1 MIREIWRKA
10 TAPPPIKLGKVDC
23 FGLTDRGRVRD
34 NNEDQFLL
42 ADLRK
47 SLQVHQT
54 SLSLDE
60 EGCVFGTAQGQLL
73 LVADGV
79 GGHAGGERASTIAVD
94 CVANFAVNAM
104 QWCTRLDE
112 LNDEAVMAEWKDALR
127 ECNHRV
133 QAESAAQP
141 GRHGMGTTLT
151 MAYIMW
157 PRAYIIHAGDS
168 RCYLY
173 RSGQLERITTDH
185 TLAQRFIEAG
195 VLTAE
200 QAEHSRFS
208 HVLWNA
214 IGGSDQELAPE
225 AHLAELQ
232 PDDVLLL
239 CTDGLTKGVDE
250 AEIARVLGQSHD
262 AQDMCQRLVT
272 AANGAGGHDN
282 VTTVIARFLPVAA
295 PLPASEQTVG
305 SSSLRDTAPLSEAAP
320 AAGAPPL
327 ADTAPWSAHPGEF
340 ATD

>member
-10 TAPPPIKLGKVDC
+10 NVSPLKLGKVDC
-23 FGLTDRGRVRD
+23 YGLTDRGRVRD
-34 NNEDQFLL
+34 TNEDQFLL

-47 SLQVHQT
+47 SLQVHHT
-54 SLSLDE
+54 SLSLDD

-133 QAESAAQP
+133 QAESAAKP
-141 GRHGMGTTLT
+141 ERHGMGTTLT
-151 MAYIMW
+151 MAYVMW
-157 PRAYIIHAGDS
+157 PRAYVIHAGDS

-173 RSGQLERITTDH
+173 RGGQLDRITTDH

-195 VLTAE
+195 VLTPE

-214 IGGSDQELAPE
+214 IGGSDHELAPE

-232 PDDVLLL
+232 ANDVLLL
-239 CTDGLTKGVDE
+239 CTDGLTKGVGE
-250 AEIARVLGQSHD
+250 EQISRVLTESRD
-262 AQDMCQRLVT
+262 AQEMCERLVT
-272 AANGAGGHDN
+272 AANNAGGHDN
-282 VTTVIARFLPVAA
+282 VTAVVARFLPVAA
-295 PLPASEQTVG
+295 PLPAAENSTG
-305 SSSLRDTAPLSEAAP
+305 APSLRDTAPLTDAAP
-320 AAGAPPL
+320 AAPL
-327 ADTAPWSAHPGEF
+327 ADTANWSAHPGEF